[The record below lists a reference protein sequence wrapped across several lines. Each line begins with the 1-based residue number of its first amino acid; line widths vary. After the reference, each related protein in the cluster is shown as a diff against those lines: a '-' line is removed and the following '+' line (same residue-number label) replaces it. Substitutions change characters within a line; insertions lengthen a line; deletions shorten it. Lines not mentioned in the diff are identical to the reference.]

1 MPKNKNAIAT
11 DLKRLDAH
19 VVQPHE
25 YEDAPELT
33 DTQLAAADVHEG
45 GKLIRR
51 GRPPSPTRKQSVKLR
66 IDPDVLAVWRASGP
80 GWQTRINDTLK
91 RAAAVVVRTGNKA
104 VTLRKSQ
111 GSGAQVLS
119 SKKAVT
125 IRVRRK
131 AAAKKHQ
138 QQPKAR
144 A

>member
-1 MPKNKNAIAT
+1 MPKNKSVTAT

-33 DTQLAAADVHEG
+33 DAQLVAADVHEG

-66 IDPDVLAVWRASGP
+66 IDPDVLAIWRASGP

-91 RAAAVVVRTGNKA
+91 RAAAVVARTSKAVVVRTG
-104 VTLRKSQ
+104 
-111 GSGAQVLS
+111 
-119 SKKAVT
+119 KKAVA
-125 IRVRRK
+125 IRASRK
-131 AAAKKHQ
+131 AGAKKHQ
-138 QQPKAR
+138 QRPKAR